1 MKLFK
6 TGILP
11 AIAHGHAGMG
21 MCPSSVQRKRTMAA
35 DSCGKRIKTARTT
48 TILHFHF
55 GEKGD
60 PGIWFPLDQLRTWL
74 ELQGEELEHRL
85 SRLDI
90 AKAWA
95 TASTNMKKNSRWSM
109 VRGPMTA
116 TMATLYDLNIIPV
129 SPWKW
134 YPAENP
140 DVDWTYSGGDPGPFL
155 SEMQQRLSHKV
166 WEQAALHYHGLGAEN
181 GVDMTILHKHH
192 KRLVARGAHT
202 RAGMLYKIATA
213 QIYDGQ
219 RVCEH
224 DPDAQVS
231 CALCG
236 SPDDS
241 MYHRVYDCPCFP
253 TSFELDRTDRIVD
266 EARARARL
274 CTIFWFRGLP
284 PSSWYPELPFAEQ
297 PFAEDFGSLNI
308 VGGHVFTDGSGGTE
322 TKDPRLRRC
331 GYGVAWILAN
341 GGMLNTLGG
350 RAGILHGKIQSVARA
365 ELLAAVV
372 ALELCANATQR
383 VIIWTDCMFVV
394 NGFARGRRRRHLTH
408 ADLWERFWKA
418 HDAISPPV
426 LVHKVWRSHV
436 TTAEITAG
444 LVSPLEAYGNEA
456 ADKLAARGALR
467 NALSMEYVAATRHTD
482 NRVWLVQTRLI
493 EINLV
498 HVQNR
503 TKTIRVR
510 HAAPERRAKFDPDE
524 AMRQLNRIGHD
535 FRRIQVGKGR
545 FTYKCRFCLLRGEK
559 PFLKQLLGK
568 PCSVVSR
575 VRSVAL
581 PPTPVSTP
589 IPEEPESFFIG
600 DNPSSEEDPF
610 GWGGDFDQDH
620 QDMSDQALQSNPIRS
635 IQHDGMN
642 PDCSPDN
649 TMDQVEPGDATM
661 EDPEPDEAPS
671 GSLEGAYTSRPDID
685 NSSFSSGGLTRDLG
699 EELRKCC
706 PKSPECISD
715 SIGPAESGS
724 SASQS
729 VARNDYYRQSRLLQH
744 YGLHS

>member
-1 MKLFK
+1 MSQEKRSHQSYTERLKSKHQTMKLFK

-11 AIAHGHAGMG
+11 AMAYGHAGMG
-21 MCPSSVQRKRTMAA
+21 MCPSSIQRKRTMAA
-35 DSCGKRIKTARTT
+35 DTCGRRIKTACTT

-55 GEKGD
+55 GENGD

-74 ELQGEELEHRL
+74 ELQGEEMGHRL
-85 SRLDI
+85 SKIDVAR
-90 AKAWA
+90 AWA
-95 TASTNMKKNSRWSM
+95 AASANMRKKSRWSM

-192 KRLVARGAHT
+192 KQLVARGAHV

-213 QIYDGQ
+213 QIYDGS
-219 RVCEH
+219 RVCDH
-224 DPDAQVS
+224 NPDAQVA

-241 MYHRVYDCPCFP
+241 MFHRVYDCPCIP
-253 TSFELDRTDRIVD
+253 TSFELDKTDQIVD
-266 EARARARL
+266 EARMRARS
-274 CTIFWFRGLP
+274 CPVFWFRGLP

-297 PFAEDFGSLNI
+297 PFAEDFGSLDI

-331 GYGVAWILAN
+331 GYGVAWVLAN

-372 ALELCANATQR
+372 ALELCANATQQ

-394 NGFARGRRRRHLTH
+394 NGFARGRRRRHLSH
-408 ADLWERFWKA
+408 ADLWLKFWKA
-418 HDAISPPV
+418 HDAINPPV

-444 LVSPLEAYGNEA
+444 IISPLEAYGNEA

-467 NALSMEYVAATRHTD
+467 NALSMEYVAATRNTD
-482 NRVWLVQTRLI
+482 SRVRLVQTRLI
-493 EINLV
+493 EINLL

-503 TKTIRVR
+503 TKAVR
-510 HAAPERRAKFDPDE
+510 TKAEVPGRRAKFSPVE
-524 AMRQLNRIGHD
+524 AMSQLNRIGHG
-535 FRRIQVGKGR
+535 FSRVQVGKGR
-545 FTYKCRFCLLRGEK
+545 FTYKCRFCFLRGDRT
-559 PFLKQLLGK
+559 FLKQTLGK
-568 PCSVVSR
+568 PCHAAPSS
-575 VRSVAL
+575 APH
-581 PPTPVSTP
+581 PPVPVP
-589 IPEEPESFFIG
+589 NPPPDEPQSFFIG
-600 DNPSSEEDPF
+600 DTPSSEDDPF

-620 QDMSDQALQSNPIRS
+620 QDMSDQDLQSDSAKPTN
-635 IQHDGMN
+635 HAGMN
-642 PDCSPDN
+642 LDLL
-649 TMDQVEPGDATM
+649 PGHGM
-661 EDPEPDEAPS
+661 EEAKS
-671 GSLEGAYTSRPDID
+671 SDTFMEEGQA
-685 NSSFSSGGLTRDLG
+685 
-699 EELRKCC
+699 
-706 PKSPECISD
+706 
-715 SIGPAESGS
+715 
-724 SASQS
+724 
-729 VARNDYYRQSRLLQH
+729 
-744 YGLHS
+744 